1 MSKLVKDFAKLLEDR
16 GLIIEDEDRVSQVPH
31 ANYTF
36 AKQIFKSREVLVP
49 LMMKLAIGN
58 NENET
63 AIDANE
69 KETAIGA
76 NEKETVLYNIS
87 YKGGMLIVRQ
97 FLQNIVD
104 QFLDNLRDSELI
116 LRWCRKD
123 DGQYEILLS
132 EDEQKLRFFRS
143 AWAEQVFRYVIMKT
157 VQEFCK
163 SRKISFKAFQNVNL
177 RQKNENNLFT
187 ELDLVVQIEK
197 RFYVFEVKSG
207 PWINIIQWAKREMVL
222 VQDNDC
228 VRNIVCTIHD
238 KIPEKIFEPLLLL
251 KLNTIES
258 KLYDLFEADFQ
269 ENEA

>member
-31 ANYTF
+31 ENYIF

-58 NENET
+58 NEN
-63 AIDANE
+63 
-69 KETAIGA
+69 ETAIGA

-177 RQKNENNLFT
+177 RQKDENNLFT

-238 KIPEKIFEPLLLL
+238 KIPEKIFEPQLLL

>member
-31 ANYTF
+31 ENYIF

-49 LMMKLAIGN
+49 LMIKLAIGA

-63 AIDANE
+63 A
-69 KETAIGA
+69 
-76 NEKETVLYNIS
+76 LYNIS

-104 QFLDNLRDSELI
+104 QFLDNLREGELI
-116 LRWCRKD
+116 SRWCRKD

-143 AWAEQVFRYVIMKT
+143 AWAEQVFRYIIMKT

-177 RQKNENNLFT
+177 RQKDESNLFT

-228 VRNIVCTIHD
+228 VRNIVCTVHD
-238 KIPEKIFEPLLLL
+238 KIPEKIFEPQLLL
-251 KLNTIES
+251 KLNNIES
-258 KLYDLFEADFQ
+258 ELYDLFEADFQ

>member
-1 MSKLVKDFAKLLEDR
+1 MMSKLVKDFAKLLEGR
-16 GLIIEDEDRVSQVPH
+16 GLVIEDDDRVSQVPH

-49 LMMKLAIGN
+49 LMLKL
-58 NENET
+58 
-63 AIDANE
+63 
-69 KETAIGA
+69 AIGA
-76 NEKETVLYNIS
+76 NEKEMVLYNIS

-104 QFLDNLRDSELI
+104 QYLDNLRKSELI
-116 LRWCRKD
+116 SRWCRKD

-143 AWAEQVFRYVIMKT
+143 AWAEQVFRYIIMKT

-177 RQKNENNLFT
+177 RQKDETNLFT

-207 PWINIIQWAKREMVL
+207 PRINIIQWAQREMVL
-222 VQDNDC
+222 VHGNDC

-238 KIPEKIFEPLLLL
+238 KIPEKIFEPQLLL
-251 KLNTIES
+251 KLNNIES
-258 KLYDLFEADFQ
+258 ELYDLFEADFQ
-269 ENEA
+269 KNEA

>member
-31 ANYTF
+31 ENYIF

-58 NENET
+58 NEN
-63 AIDANE
+63 
-69 KETAIGA
+69 ETAIGA

-177 RQKNENNLFT
+177 RQKDETNLFT

-207 PWINIIQWAKREMVL
+207 PMVNIMQWARREAAFVTEGGPAR
-222 VQDNDC
+222 Q
-228 VRNIVCTIHD
+228 IVCTIHD
-238 KIPEKIFEPLLLL
+238 NIPANIFEPQILMTIGGIQNRLKRLL
-251 KLNTIES
+251 KSETYVSIIT
-258 KLYDLFEADFQ
+258 
-269 ENEA
+269 